1 MALPCG
7 VGLLRGTLRSRAAH
21 RPVGALRIPHAPCRG
36 HSCPRHI
43 LKPENEKIK
52 LQRNASH
59 PNTRPTPQLPK
70 HQAAKGYQN
79 HTTKKAKKS
88 GAVSSAA
95 YSVFKDLISL
105 KKPWQK
111 PYSETKALP
120 MPPEIII
127 TSYQNDQL
135 IFISNQL

>member
-1 MALPCG
+1 M
-7 VGLLRGTLRSRAAH
+7 
-21 RPVGALRIPHAPCRG
+21 
-36 HSCPRHI
+36 
-43 LKPENEKIK
+43 
-52 LQRNASH
+52 
-59 PNTRPTPQLPK
+59 
-70 HQAAKGYQN
+70 
-79 HTTKKAKKS
+79 
-88 GAVSSAA
+88 SSAA